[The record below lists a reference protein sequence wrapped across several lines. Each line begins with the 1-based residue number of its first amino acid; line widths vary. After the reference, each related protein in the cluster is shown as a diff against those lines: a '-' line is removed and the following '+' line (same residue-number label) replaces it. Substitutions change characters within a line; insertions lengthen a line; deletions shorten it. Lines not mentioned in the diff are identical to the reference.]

1 VKVYLIRHAQSEE
14 NILDLKQQVRVADFN
29 EMLCDSHSTPLTK
42 WGRFQAQLTVGR
54 LDGSNIERLYTSP
67 FDRAI
72 QTASIIGRELG
83 IKPLVLDDLREVIP
97 QQLSER
103 KSNESLRKLFVRSC
117 IGMVLPGGGGEKLG
131 SSYQR
136 AQAVWARITSDQS
149 REIAVVSHYG
159 LISLIL
165 VSLRRDRN
173 WRIISRDISNGGI
186 SLVERKI

>member
-1 VKVYLIRHAQSEE
+1 MKVYLIRHAQSEE
-14 NILDLKQQVRVADFN
+14 NILDLKQQVRVSDFN
-29 EMLCDSHSTPLTK
+29 EMLCDSHATPLTK

-67 FDRAI
+67 FDRAL
-72 QTASIIGRELG
+72 QTAAIIAREIG
-83 IKPLVLDDLREVIP
+83 IKPLILDDLREVIP

-117 IGMVLPGGGGEKLG
+117 IGMVLPGGSGEKLG

-136 AQAVWARITSDQS
+136 AQAVWARMTSDQA

-186 SLVERKI
+186 SIVERRI